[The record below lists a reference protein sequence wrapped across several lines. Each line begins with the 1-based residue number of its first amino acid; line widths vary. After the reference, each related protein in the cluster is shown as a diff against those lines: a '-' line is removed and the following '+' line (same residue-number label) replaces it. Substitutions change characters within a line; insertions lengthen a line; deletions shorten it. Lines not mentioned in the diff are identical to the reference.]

1 MKKII
6 KIEIEIDDEY
16 VKKWNKDFLNY
27 HTDLYKNEEKAQK
40 ILEQN
45 PLEQVIGHS
54 IEDYLENYQEGLL
67 SCNYYIEESNSI

>member
-6 KIEIEIDDEY
+6 KIEIKIDDEY

-27 HTDLYKNEEKAQK
+27 YTDLYKNEEKAQK
-40 ILEQN
+40 ALEEN
-45 PLEQVIGHS
+45 PLEKAIGRS

-67 SCNYYIEESNSI
+67 YCDSYIEE

>member
-40 ILEQN
+40 ALEEN
-45 PLEQVIGHS
+45 PLENAIGRS
-54 IEDYLENYQEGLL
+54 IEDYLDHYQEGLL
-67 SCNYYIEESNSI
+67 YCDSYIEE